1 MEDLRSL
8 IRDMLSEEL
17 ARIRLG
23 LHAVT
28 PHVTEEMVTIRS
40 SADLNAF
47 AQKLLTTA
55 KDGRACANIIEGHHR
70 FRLSHEGPAPIM
82 AHQPMAPPMLL
93 PQLTFLAAR
102 SQNAISP
109 PCPRARAVSG
119 RQRPSDSPLWHA
131 TKCAVGT
138 LKLKGYK
145 HDPRQGHGP
154 GLVQQTY

>member
-17 ARIRLG
+17 ARIRPG
-23 LHAVT
+23 LPAVT

-55 KDGRACANIIEGHHR
+55 KDGRAYVNIIEGHHR

-82 AHQPMAPPMLL
+82 AHQPMVPATNAVAPAHFSSGTVSERDITSL
-93 PQLTFLAAR
+93 PKGTRSVRAAKTVRFTPLAR
-102 SQNAISP
+102 DEMRRRDIKVE
-109 PCPRARAVSG
+109 RI
-119 RQRPSDSPLWHA
+119 
-131 TKCAVGT
+131 
-138 LKLKGYK
+138 
-145 HDPRQGHGP
+145 
-154 GLVQQTY
+154 QT

>member
-17 ARIRLG
+17 ARIRPG
-23 LHAVT
+23 LPAVT

-82 AHQPMAPPMLL
+82 AHQPMAPATNAVAPAHFSSGTVSERDITSL
-93 PQLTFLAAR
+93 PKGTRSVRAAKTVRFTPLAR
-102 SQNAISP
+102 DEMRRRDIKVE
-109 PCPRARAVSG
+109 RI
-119 RQRPSDSPLWHA
+119 
-131 TKCAVGT
+131 
-138 LKLKGYK
+138 
-145 HDPRQGHGP
+145 
-154 GLVQQTY
+154 QT